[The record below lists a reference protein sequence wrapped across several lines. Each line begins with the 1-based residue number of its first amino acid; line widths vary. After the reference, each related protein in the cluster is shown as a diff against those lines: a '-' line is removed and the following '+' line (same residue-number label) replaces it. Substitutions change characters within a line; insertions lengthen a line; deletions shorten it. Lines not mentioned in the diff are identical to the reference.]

1 MIPVLQS
8 RWRLEGQT
16 LVYYGLRQ
24 PPHLFH
30 RRIWLDRRTA
40 ALVASLDGKRDI
52 SQYIRTP
59 GFQKLLREGIVTDRS
74 LLRTSPS
81 SLEDAAYCVRCAA
94 NDYAIPGL
102 ELDSHG
108 LCPMCR
114 TEEKYRYAK
123 NVMPVLRTIPR
134 SPDRRYDA
142 AVFYTGGKDSSY
154 LLYQLARVQKLRV
167 LSLTWETP
175 FISDWA
181 RELSLI
187 HI

>member
-1 MIPVLQS
+1 
-8 RWRLEGQT
+8 
-16 LVYYGLRQ
+16 
-24 PPHLFH
+24 
-30 RRIWLDRRTA
+30 
-40 ALVASLDGKRDI
+40 
-52 SQYIRTP
+52 
-59 GFQKLLREGIVTDRS
+59 
-74 LLRTSPS
+74 
-81 SLEDAAYCVRCAA
+81 
-94 NDYAIPGL
+94 
-102 ELDSHG
+102 
-108 LCPMCR
+108 MCR

-181 RELSLI
+181 RAVSYTHLDVYKRQWLHSSKAARTALI
-187 HI
+187 GRKRLVQLFL